1 MPQGPPLGPEH
12 LVDQGE
18 CPVCDATPVV
28 LVALRHPVMRRWTEE
43 LLAAEHGCWEVVQM
57 AAGELLVD
65 AIGRIRPDLVVVDE
79 SDFPSCC
86 RVALDRMPPGR
97 VMVVGPEPDAGY
109 RSLAMANGAGGW
121 VSRDHVGDQLSAAMR
136 DTLGCRHDPCPPGG
150 SPALRSA
157 RRERESASMS
167 TRWTSR

>member
-1 MPQGPPLGPEH
+1 MPQGRTHGAEH
-12 LVDQGE
+12 LSDQGE

-86 RVALDRMPPGR
+86 RAALDRMPPER

-109 RSLAMANGAGGW
+109 RSLALANGAGGW
-121 VSRDHVGDQLSAAMR
+121 VCRDQVGDHLSAAMR
-136 DTLGCRHDPCPPGG
+136 AALGCQHDPCPPGG
-150 SPALRSA
+150 SPALRNA
-157 RRERESASMS
+157 QRERESAS
-167 TRWTSR
+167 RWTPSTSR